1 MHSHI
6 ASLRLDGHVRRQ
18 LACTVE
24 KHGMCIV
31 GNYGL
36 PTHGFNRLPYSLPLE
51 REKKRQ
57 VSSASAPC
65 SKSLSKADFH
75 NRLPEG

>member
-6 ASLRLDGHVRRQ
+6 ASLHLDGHVRRQ
-18 LACTVE
+18 LARTVE

-51 REKKRQ
+51 RGKK
-57 VSSASAPC
+57 
-65 SKSLSKADFH
+65 KAGVFSICP
-75 NRLPEG
+75 LLEEPEQGRFS